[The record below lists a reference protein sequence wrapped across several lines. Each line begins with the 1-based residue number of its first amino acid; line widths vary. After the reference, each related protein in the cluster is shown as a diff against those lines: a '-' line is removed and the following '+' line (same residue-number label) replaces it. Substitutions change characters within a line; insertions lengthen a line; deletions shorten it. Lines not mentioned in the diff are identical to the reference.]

1 MLECFSELASY
12 HASNA
17 SSSRATYLLS
27 GEVRVPR
34 KNPYD
39 MEIDLNL
46 RAEDDYD
53 DYDSDDE
60 DLELTRTKTVVV
72 SESQLEGKYI

>member
-17 SSSRATYLLS
+17 SSSCATYLLS